1 MNRLQLKQLHREA
14 RRTSADHLEVILDL
28 LWDLHERLDMTD
40 ETVADLKTKYEAFR
54 DVVNAK
60 IQALMDAQT
69 GVTLPPT
76 VQQAIND
83 LAAEMTSD
91 TANEAAGANAAV
103 TPEVPAASGE

>member
-1 MNRLQLKQLHREA
+1 MRLDQFRLLTRQA
-14 RRTSADHLEVILDL
+14 RRAAYESTDL
-28 LWDLHERLDMTD
+28 LIGMCFDLNERLNMTD

-54 DVVNAK
+54 D
-60 IQALMDAQT
+60 
-69 GVTLPPT
+69 

-103 TPEVPAASGE
+103 MPEVPAVTGE

>member
-1 MNRLQLKQLHREA
+1 MPNINLA
-14 RRTSADHLEVILDL
+14 VIRGLFHHDNGGVRALAVHVHDL
-28 LWDLHERLDMTD
+28 YERLDMTD

-103 TPEVPAASGE
+103 TAPVTGE